1 MSKQEI
7 NKDSLRAVLA
17 RMALNNPHVSTDQA
31 KEAQRILKSI
41 KDTKPILGHGSVRFD
56 NHELGT
62 QVKLNRISGP
72 NSPAEITFTTET
84 GYERPDKPNTKARQL
99 GIRASVNQGIDQLP
113 TARGGGGRNAYYEFE
128 AIEDM
133 KDFRNR
139 KPGQTDNQR
148 AKMYRR
154 FSNGAMNPVYERSSG
169 TMVGRGERISD
180 DTFQPRGEKGRLQKH
195 VKWNLGEPV
204 RRLDKMAR
212 EVVRPLRI
220 IAGFANRANPY
231 LLAADLIQQDVK
243 ESKTA
248 NTDVFD
254 EKGNLT
260 ALGRKG
266 LAVRSREQQGPPVSK
281 PRSRS
286 KSNLVI
292 KAPPKKNTAV
302 LAKKGGKTGSLING
316 LFIQHPFSAEQRMR
330 YAARG
335 GK

>member
-17 RMALNNPHVSTDQA
+17 RMALNNPNVSTAQA

-41 KDTKPILGHGSVRFD
+41 KDTKPILGQGSVRFD
-56 NHELGT
+56 NHELDT
-62 QVKLNRISGP
+62 SVKLQRGDGP
-72 NSPAEITFTTET
+72 KSPAEISFTTET

-99 GIRASVNQGIDQLP
+99 GIRAAVNQGVDQLP
-113 TARGGGGRNAYYEFE
+113 TARDGTKRNAYYEFE
-128 AIEDM
+128 PIEDM

-139 KPGQTDNQR
+139 RVGQTDNQR

-154 FSNGAMNPVYERSSG
+154 FSNGAMNAVLEPSTGS
-169 TMVGRGERISD
+169 MVGRGERISD

-204 RRLDKMAR
+204 KRLDKIAR
-212 EVVRPLRI
+212 QVTQPLRI
-220 IAGFANRANPY
+220 IANAANRANPY
-231 LLAADLIQQDVK
+231 LLSADLIQQDIKNSSVADG
-243 ESKTA
+243 TLA
-248 NTDVFD
+248 NRTPAEMGVM
-254 EKGNLT
+254 
-260 ALGRKG
+260 
-266 LAVRSREQQGPPVSK
+266 GPPAPK
-281 PRSRS
+281 PKS
-286 KSNLVI
+286 KSKLAI

-302 LAKKGGKTGSLING
+302 LAKKGGKTGSSING
-316 LFIQHPFSAEQRMR
+316 LFIAHPWSAEQRNR